1 MAASVMTGAISLAN
15 SVTAPS
21 NRGSLALPVFFFGK
35 KSVEYSAGDPAADEP
50 TGALDQT
57 SGKEVLKLFR
67 ELNDMGNTIVM
78 ITHDLGVAQSAKRI
92 VRIVDGQLYE

>member
-35 KSVEYSAGDPAADEP
+35 KSVEYSAGDPAGGCAYRRLGP
-50 TGALDQT
+50 DQRQGGT
-57 SGKEVLKLFR
+57 EAVPGIKR
-67 ELNDMGNTIVM
+67 HGQHDRNDHT
-78 ITHDLGVAQSAKRI
+78 
-92 VRIVDGQLYE
+92 

>member
-21 NRGSLALPVFFFGK
+21 NRGSLALPVFLVK
-35 KSVEYSAGDPAADEP
+35 NLLNTVPAILLADEP

>member
-35 KSVEYSAGDPAADEP
+35 KLLNTVPAILLADELPAPWTRPAA
-50 TGALDQT
+50 
-57 SGKEVLKLFR
+57 R
-67 ELNDMGNTIVM
+67 
-78 ITHDLGVAQSAKRI
+78 R
-92 VRIVDGQLYE
+92 Y

>member
-35 KSVEYSAGDPAADEP
+35 KSVEYCAGQSGHSNACGIDYSSQSDHLMCYLLFESLKRLTSEP
-50 TGALDQT
+50 
-57 SGKEVLKLFR
+57 
-67 ELNDMGNTIVM
+67 
-78 ITHDLGVAQSAKRI
+78 
-92 VRIVDGQLYE
+92 

>member
-35 KSVEYSAGDPAADEP
+35 KSVEYSAGDPDA
-50 TGALDQT
+50 G
-57 SGKEVLKLFR
+57 
-67 ELNDMGNTIVM
+67 
-78 ITHDLGVAQSAKRI
+78 
-92 VRIVDGQLYE
+92 